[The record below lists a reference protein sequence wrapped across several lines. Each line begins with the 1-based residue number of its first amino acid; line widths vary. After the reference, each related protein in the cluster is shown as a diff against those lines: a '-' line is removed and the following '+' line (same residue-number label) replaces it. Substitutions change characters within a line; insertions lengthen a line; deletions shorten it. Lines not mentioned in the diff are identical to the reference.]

1 MTDILARPAA
11 PEAHRVTA
19 PSVTPAR
26 PEPLLAVRD
35 LAVTFRHRGQAVP
48 AVRGVSF
55 EIGAGECVAL
65 VGESGSGKSVT
76 ARSLLGLAGH
86 GADVRAEELT
96 WRDTDL
102 RRLTERQW
110 RELRGRRIGLVLQDA
125 LTSLD
130 PLRRVGAE
138 VAEPLELHRTVIRRR
153 RTARVRELL
162 TSVGVPRPDL
172 RARQYPH
179 ELSGG
184 LRQRALIASALA
196 AGPELIIADEP
207 TTALDVTV
215 QAQILELLAGLKRD
229 GTALLLISHD
239 LAVVAQIAD
248 RVLVLKDGLVVEEG
262 PAHQVL
268 TDPRDAYTQRLL
280 AAVPG
285 PDSRGRRLSPAD
297 GPRAADDAV
306 AEDAPEAGA
315 APDAGI
321 LPVPETP
328 PIVSRATAE
337 VVLRASGLRKAYRAP
352 GGEETVALDDV
363 SFELRR
369 HEILGLVGESGSGKS
384 TAARVALGLTG
395 LDAGDVT
402 FLGEEWSGVGEPQ
415 RRARRPRI
423 QLVSQDPLGSFD
435 PRHRV
440 GTIVAEGLARIGV
453 PRPDRAR
460 RVGELLA
467 GVGLPVDA
475 ASRRPSSLSGGQR
488 QRVAI
493 ARALATEPEVI
504 VCDEAV
510 SALDVSI
517 QAQVLDLL
525 AELRDRTGVALLFIS
540 HDLGVIH
547 HIADRVL
554 VMKDGKVVEH
564 GDVHDVFTEPQH
576 PYTQRLL
583 ASLPTLPP
591 RRPSERTP

>member
-1 MTDILARPAA
+1 MTDILARPSVPTADVQPRSA
-11 PEAHRVTA
+11 PQG
-19 PSVTPAR
+19 PAR
-26 PEPLLAVRD
+26 VPLLSVRE
-35 LAVTFRHRGQAVP
+35 LAVTFAHRGRAVP

-55 EIGAGECVAL
+55 DIAAGECVAL

-76 ARSLLGLAGH
+76 ACSLLGVAGH
-86 GADVRAEELT
+86 DADVRAERLT

-102 RRLTERQW
+102 LRLTERQW
-110 RELRGRRIGLVLQDA
+110 RGIRGRRIALVLQDA

-138 VAEPLELHRTVIRRR
+138 VAEPLELHRVVERGRRIP
-153 RTARVRELL
+153 RVRELL
-162 TSVGVPRPDL
+162 ASVGVPRPEV

-215 QAQILELLAGLKRD
+215 QAQILDLLAGLKGD

-239 LAVVAQIAD
+239 LAVVSQIAD
-248 RVLVLKDGLVVEEG
+248 RVLVLKDGVVVEEG
-262 PAHQVL
+262 SAHDVL
-268 TDPRDAYTQRLL
+268 TDPRDPYTQRLL

-285 PDSRGRRLSPAD
+285 PDSRGRRLSPTDASAA
-297 GPRAADDAV
+297 GVPLPHAARESRARSAAD
-306 AEDAPEAGA
+306 
-315 APDAGI
+315 
-321 LPVPETP
+321 
-328 PIVSRATAE
+328 
-337 VVLRASGLRKAYRAP
+337 VVLQASGLRKTYRAP
-352 GGEETVALDDV
+352 GGEQTTALDGV

-402 FLGEEWSGVGEPQ
+402 FLGAEWSGVPEAQ
-415 RRARRPRI
+415 RRSRRPRI
-423 QLVSQDPLGSFD
+423 QLVSQDPLSSFD

-440 GTIVAEGLARIGV
+440 GTVLGEALAHVGVPRTQRTARIG
-453 PRPDRAR
+453 
-460 RVGELLA
+460 ELLTS
-467 GVGLPVDA
+467 VGLPADA

-525 AELRDRTGVALLFIS
+525 ADLRDRTGVALLFIS

-554 VMKDGKVVEH
+554 VMKDGRVVEQ

-591 RRPSERTP
+591 RRPSERTA

>member
-1 MTDILARPAA
+1 MTDTLFRAA
-11 PEAHRVTA
+11 AVADEA
-19 PSVTPAR
+19 PSTGIPQPSLPDERDALVS
-26 PEPLLAVRD
+26 VRD
-35 LAVTFRHRGQAVP
+35 LAVSFPHRDGP
-48 AVRGVSF
+48 IEAVRGVSF
-55 EIGAGECVAL
+55 DIRPGECVAI

-86 GADVRAEELT
+86 DAQVRAARLR

-102 RRLTERQW
+102 LGLGERQW
-110 RELRGRRIGLVLQDA
+110 RGIRGRRIALVLQDA

-138 VAEPLELHRTVIRRR
+138 VAEPLQLHDMLPRGRR
-153 RTARVRELL
+153 ALRVRELL
-162 TSVGVPRPDL
+162 ASVGVPRPDV

-196 AGPELIIADEP
+196 AAPELMIADEP

-215 QAQILELLAGLKRD
+215 QAQILSLLADLKRD

-248 RVLVLKDGLVVEEG
+248 RVLVLKDGVVVEEG
-262 PAHQVL
+262 DTAAVL
-268 TDPRDAYTQRLL
+268 TAPRHAYTRTLL
-280 AAVPG
+280 DAVPG
-285 PDSRGRRLSPAD
+285 PDSRGRRLSST
-297 GPRAADDAV
+297 DAV
-306 AEDAPEAGA
+306 TAVAALSEPARAEAVEPRPAG
-315 APDAGI
+315 
-321 LPVPETP
+321 
-328 PIVSRATAE
+328 E
-337 VVLRASGLRKAYRAP
+337 VLLRANGLRKVYRTP
-352 GGEETVALDDV
+352 GGGQTVALEDV

-384 TAARVALGLTG
+384 TAARVALGLAAP
-395 LDAGDVT
+395 DAGEVT
-402 FLGEEWSGVGEPQ
+402 FLGEPWTGVPEAR
-415 RRARRPRI
+415 RRARRPRL

-435 PRHRV
+435 PRQRV
-440 GTIVAEGLARIGV
+440 GAVVAEALERIGV
-453 PRPDRAR
+453 PTRERAA
-460 RVGELLA
+460 RVTALLA
-467 GVGLPVDA
+467 SVGLPADA

-493 ARALATEPEVI
+493 ARALATEPDVI

-525 AELRDRTGVALLFIS
+525 ADLRDRTGVALLFIS

-547 HIADRVL
+547 HVADRVL
-554 VMKDGKVVEH
+554 VMKDGQVVEQ
-564 GDVHDVFTEPQH
+564 GDVHDVFTGPRH

-591 RRPSERTP
+591 RRPTERTR

>member
-1 MTDILARPAA
+1 VTDTLARPASA
-11 PEAHRVTA
+11 PAADPAGRPAH
-19 PSVTPAR
+19 PSGA
-26 PEPLLAVRD
+26 PLLSVRD
-35 LAVTFRHRGQAVP
+35 LAVRFSQHGRTID
-48 AVRGVSF
+48 AVRAISF

-76 ARSLLGLAGH
+76 ARSLLGVAGH
-86 GADVRAEELT
+86 DADVSAAELR

-102 RRLTERQW
+102 RGLTERQW
-110 RELRGRRIGLVLQDA
+110 RTIRGRRIALVLQDA

-138 VAEPLELHRTVIRRR
+138 VGEPIELHGQLPPARR
-153 RTARVRELL
+153 ALRVRELL
-162 TSVGVPRPDL
+162 SSVGVPRPDV

-196 AGPELIIADEP
+196 GGPELLIADEP

-215 QAQILELLAGLKRD
+215 QAQILDLLGDLKSQ

-239 LAVVAQIAD
+239 LAVVAQLAD
-248 RVLVLKDGLVVEEG
+248 RVLVMKDGVVVEEG
-262 PAHQVL
+262 ATGDVL
-268 TDPRDAYTQRLL
+268 SAPQHPYTRRLL
-280 AAVPG
+280 DAVPG
-285 PDSRGRRLSPAD
+285 PGSRGRRLSP
-297 GPRAADDAV
+297 PV
-306 AEDAPEAGA
+306 AAGA
-315 APDAGI
+315 AVERAAHPAVGPDRARAAG
-321 LPVPETP
+321 PAD
-328 PIVSRATAE
+328 RAVRTD
-337 VVLRASGLRKAYRAP
+337 VLLRAEGLRKVYRAP
-352 GGEETVALDDV
+352 GGQQTIALDDV

-369 HEILGLVGESGSGKS
+369 HEILGVVGESGSGKS
-384 TAARVALGLTG
+384 TAARAALGLTR
-395 LDAGDVT
+395 LDSGDIS
-402 FLGEEWSGVGEPQ
+402 FLGAPWSGLPEAQ
-415 RRARRPRI
+415 RRTRRPRM

-435 PRHRV
+435 PRERV
-440 GTIVAEGLARIGV
+440 GQIVAEALGRLGV
-453 PRPDRAR
+453 PRADRPAR
-460 RVGELLA
+460 VAALLES
-467 GVGLPVDA
+467 VGLDAEA

-493 ARALATEPEVI
+493 ARALATEPDVI

-525 AELRDRTGVALLFIS
+525 ADLRDRTGVALLFIS

-547 HIADRVL
+547 HIADRVV
-554 VMKDGKVVEH
+554 VMKDGRIVEQ
-564 GDVHDVFTEPQH
+564 GDVQDVFTAAEH

-591 RRPSERTP
+591 RRNPDEPAERTH

>member
-1 MTDILARPAA
+1 MTDTLARPL
-11 PEAHRVTA
+11 AHGATTA
-19 PSVTPAR
+19 TASVPVSTPADAI
-26 PEPLLAVRD
+26 LSVRD
-35 LAVTFRHRGQAVP
+35 LAVTFAHRGRAVP

-55 EIGAGECVAL
+55 DIAAGECVAL

-76 ARSLLGLAGH
+76 ARSLLGVAGH
-86 GADVRAEELT
+86 GAQVRAERLS

-102 RRLTERQW
+102 RELTERQW
-110 RELRGRRIGLVLQDA
+110 RDIRGRRIALVLQDA

-138 VAEPLELHRTVIRRR
+138 VAEPLALHRTVVPAHRA
-153 RTARVRELL
+153 ARVRELL
-162 TSVGVPRPDL
+162 ASVGVPRPEV

-196 AGPELIIADEP
+196 AKPELIIADEP

-215 QAQILELLAGLKRD
+215 QAQVLELLAELKRA

-248 RVLVLKDGLVVEEG
+248 RVLVLKDGVVVEEG
-262 PAHQVL
+262 PTREVL
-268 TDPRDAYTQRLL
+268 ADPQEGYTRQLL

-285 PDSRGRRLSPAD
+285 PDSRGSRLSPRDPA
-297 GPRAADDAV
+297 GVVEAPRGSGRREV
-306 AEDAPEAGA
+306 GAPPVGA
-315 APDAGI
+315 PRVGDV
-321 LPVPETP
+321 L
-328 PIVSRATAE
+328 
-337 VVLRASGLRKAYRAP
+337 LRASGLRKTYRAP
-352 GGEETVALDDV
+352 GGEPTVALDDV

-384 TAARVALGLTG
+384 TAARAALGLTP

-402 FLGEEWSGVGEPQ
+402 FLGEPWSGIAEAG
-415 RRARRPRI
+415 RRTRRPRI

-440 GTIVAEGLARIGV
+440 GTIVAEALGRIGV
-453 PRPDRAR
+453 PRAERPAR
-460 RVGELLA
+460 VADLLV
-467 GVGLPVDA
+467 GVGLPADA

-493 ARALATEPEVI
+493 ARALATEPDVI

-525 AELRDRTGVALLFIS
+525 ADLRDRTGIALLFIS

-554 VMKDGKVVEH
+554 VMKDGQVVER
-564 GDVHDVFTEPQH
+564 GPVHDVFTEPKH